1 MNVKMVEKNYELVV
15 VGGGLSGVCAAISAA
30 REGIKTVL
38 IHNRPVLGG
47 NASSEVKMHICG
59 ADNHMNREDARET
72 GLIEEVL
79 LENKYRNASDSFS
92 IFDVI
97 LWEKAR
103 YQENLDLYLNT
114 QMYQVVTEKSK
125 IVAIKANQQTTEKE
139 YTFYGNLFVDG
150 TGDGTL
156 GYLAGAEYM
165 SGREGKDVFGEKIAP
180 DESDG
185 YTMGS
190 SIQFTSK
197 DIGRPVKFQKPA
209 WAYSYTEEDL
219 QHRKHTTFKDGYWWL
234 ELGGDE
240 QLNTIADAEK
250 IRDELLKVVYGVWD
264 HIKNGGD
271 HGAENYELD
280 WIGFLPGKRESR
292 RFIGD
297 YVLTANDLEASRQF
311 EDVIAYGGWPMDIH
325 VVGGMKTNAKP
336 TINYYLNDLYDIPY
350 RVTYSKNIDN
360 LYLAGRLISASHCA
374 FGSTRVMA
382 TCAVIG
388 EAIGLAASLAQKY
401 DVSPR
406 IVGQSYLAELQQLI
420 LKKDLYLPNLRNN
433 DVQDLAL
440 QASVTASSTKK
451 SALPKNVINGV
462 ARPEKGTHN
471 YWESRYNTEEWLALN
486 WAQPV
491 NVQKVNIK
499 FDSNLSQ
506 EVMLSLSEK
515 IMKREDTTVQRT
527 LVKDFDLEFYYHDEL
542 VRTIHR
548 KDNYLRNGWIEL
560 NKPIKCT
567 QVKVVFHSTNGCP
580 TIRVFEVRIY

>member
-1 MNVKMVEKNYELVV
+1 MVEKNYELVI

-30 REGIKTVL
+30 RQGVKTVL

-59 ADNHMNREDARET
+59 ADNHMNRENARET
-72 GLIEEVL
+72 GLIEELL

-92 IFDVI
+92 ILDVV
-97 LWEKAR
+97 LWEKTR
-103 YQENLDLYLNT
+103 YQENLDLFLNT
-114 QMYQVVTEKSK
+114 QMYQVVTEDSK
-125 IVAIKANQQTTEKE
+125 IVAIKANQQTTEME
-139 YTFYGNLFVDG
+139 YTFYGDLFVDG
-150 TGDGTL
+150 TGDGTV

-165 SGREGKDVFGEKIAP
+165 SGREGKEVFGEKIAP
-180 DESDG
+180 EKSDE

-197 DIGRPVKFQKPA
+197 DVGRPVKFQKPE
-209 WAYSYTEEDL
+209 WAYTYNEEDL
-219 QHRKHTTFKDGYWWL
+219 QHRKHTSFKDGYWWL

-240 QLNTIADAEK
+240 QLNTISDAEE

-264 HIKNGGD
+264 HIKNGGE

-292 RFIGD
+292 RFVGD
-297 YVLTANDLEASRQF
+297 YILTANDLAASRNF

-336 TINYYLNDLYDIPY
+336 TINHYLEDIYDIPY
-350 RVTYSKNIDN
+350 RTVYSKNIDN
-360 LYLAGRLISASHCA
+360 LFLAGRLISASHCA

-388 EAIGLAASLAQKY
+388 EAIGLAASLAKKY
-401 DVSPR
+401 DTLPR
-406 IVGQSYLAELQQLI
+406 TVGQSHLKELQQLA
-420 LKKDLYLPNLRNN
+420 LKNDLYLPNIRNEDQQ
-433 DVQDLAL
+433 DVAL
-440 QASVTASSTKK
+440 DAQITVSSTRKNNI
-451 SALPKNVINGV
+451 PENVINGV
-462 ARPEKGTHN
+462 ARSEKEAHN
-471 YWESRYNTEEWLALN
+471 YWEARYNSEEWLALN
-486 WAQPV
+486 WSQPTIL
-491 NVQKVNIK
+491 QKVNIK

-515 IMKREDTTVQRT
+515 IMKREDTTVQRS
-527 LVKDFDLEFYYHDEL
+527 LVKDFDIEFYYQEEL
-542 VRTIHR
+542 VKKIQR
-548 KDNYLRNGWIEL
+548 KDNYVRNVWVNL
-560 NKPIKCT
+560 NEPLKCT
-567 QVKVVFHSTNGCP
+567 QIKFVFHSTNGCP